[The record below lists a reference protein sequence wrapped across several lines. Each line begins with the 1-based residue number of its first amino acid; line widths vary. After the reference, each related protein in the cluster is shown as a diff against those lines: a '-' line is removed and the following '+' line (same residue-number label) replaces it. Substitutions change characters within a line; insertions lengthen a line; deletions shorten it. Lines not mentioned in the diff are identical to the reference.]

1 MMLSYKVVEVRR
13 TRHEP
18 AGWQEKRNVP
28 ADMNQEPFGKEST
41 IRKPRTLSEML
52 L

>member
-1 MMLSYKVVEVRR
+1 M
-13 TRHEP
+13 RHEP

-28 ADMNQEPFGKEST
+28 ADMNQEAFGKAST
-41 IRKPRTLSEML
+41 ILKSRTLSEML